1 MSTIALIIALVLI
14 TAVGLYV
21 VSVYNSL
28 QQRKTQIQAS
38 IQEIGNQLKRQASLI
53 PNLESAVK
61 GYMKQETQVF
71 TMLTD
76 ARRSVEQADKTG
88 DAADIEEAAAKIQ
101 QLVPRIQVAVED
113 NPEIKSDTTVNN
125 FMNELRDTA
134 DKLMYARRSVIDLT
148 QAYNVKL
155 VTFPSNI
162 VANIFGFTA
171 EKGLE
176 TPQAGSHLTV
186 DESEMQDVEVSLDKG
201 DEK

>member
-1 MSTIALIIALVLI
+1 MTFAIIAAVVLGL
-14 TAVGLYV
+14 AVFYV
-21 VSVYNSL
+21 IAVYNSL
-28 QQRKTQIQAS
+28 QELKTQILAS

-53 PNLESAVK
+53 PNLESAVQ
-61 GYMKQETQVF
+61 GYMDQEQQVF

-88 DAADIEEAAAKIQ
+88 SAADIEEAVTKMQ
-101 QLVPRIQVAVED
+101 QLVPRIQIAVED
-113 NPEIKSDTTVNN
+113 NPEIKSDKTVTN

-162 VANIFGFTA
+162 VANVFGFTP

-176 TPQAGSHLTV
+176 TPRAGSHLTV
-186 DESEMQDVEVSLDKG
+186 SESEMQDVDVSIGPKDSSK
-201 DEK
+201 